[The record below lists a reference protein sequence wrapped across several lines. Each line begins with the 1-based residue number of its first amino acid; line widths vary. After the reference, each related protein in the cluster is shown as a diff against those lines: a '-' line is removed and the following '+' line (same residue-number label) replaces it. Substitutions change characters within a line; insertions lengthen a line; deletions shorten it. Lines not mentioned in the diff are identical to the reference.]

1 MGLSKNWEKC
11 KDLIEKYKEKKFKE
25 FEKRSLMI
33 QVQKIINEDELA
45 GLISRVFVYVG
56 IMNNFRNIIDLDIV
70 EEVIE
75 KDFLT

>member
-1 MGLSKNWEKC
+1 
-11 KDLIEKYKEKKFKE
+11 
-25 FEKRSLMI
+25 MI